1 MRELALHILD
11 IAENGI
17 NAGADLLEILVEE
30 SFRDNLLRISVRD
43 NGRGIPKEMI
53 QKVLDPFY
61 TTRTTRR
68 VGLGLSLMKEA
79 AKRCDGDFQLE
90 SKEGCGTEVKIIF
103 RRDHID
109 LAPLGDMTGSMISL
123 IMGNPG
129 VDFIYDHD
137 RDGKRFRLD
146 TREVKKQLDG
156 GDITHPEVI
165 GFLRQFM
172 SEGLAEIKTAIK
184 EE

>member
-1 MRELALHILD
+1 
-11 IAENGI
+11 
-17 NAGADLLEILVEE
+17 
-30 SFRDNLLRISVRD
+30 
-43 NGRGIPKEMI
+43 
-53 QKVLDPFY
+53 
-61 TTRTTRR
+61 
-68 VGLGLSLMKEA
+68 
-79 AKRCDGDFQLE
+79 
-90 SKEGCGTEVKIIF
+90 
-103 RRDHID
+103 
-109 LAPLGDMTGSMISL
+109 
-123 IMGNPG
+123 MGNPG